1 MEVLAQTE
9 YQDIYRIT
17 DGVLLVVNKFHAVS
31 YNNKYPFLYRAKC
44 KRYNKGCQ
52 NNLKVLKENYYDD
65 YNKIDIP
72 IGTVFYNNQPVEL
85 VEKCN
90 WEYQIKTT
98 SDAFS
103 DNYSGIMQLI
113 NNIIEIIEASNSNG
127 E

>member
-1 MEVLAQTE
+1 M
-9 YQDIYRIT
+9 
-17 DGVLLVVNKFHAVS
+17 
-31 YNNKYPFLYRAKC
+31 YRAKC

-52 NNLKVLKENYYDD
+52 NNLKVLKENYYNDC
-65 YNKIDIP
+65 NKIDIP
-72 IGTVFYNNQPVEL
+72 IGTVFYNNKPIEL

-98 SDAFS
+98 GDAFS

-113 NNIIEIIEASNSNG
+113 NNIIEIIEASNLNG